1 MATKNPP
8 ASAGARRTQLDR
20 STETRAILIS
30 AAIGLLH
37 EQGFANTTTA
47 FIAKRA
53 GVTTG
58 ALHYHFPTKD
68 DLIFAVL
75 DHVVERVRGRLEQED
90 HVAADGRL
98 SVPGLVHHLWEVY
111 GAPEYWAIWEIIIG
125 TRSDP
130 AMHRRVVA
138 HRVEAMRH
146 VVHPWLARNRL
157 IGASGTDILALF
169 EFTLI
174 AIRGLR
180 LERFLD
186 KDEAYFERNLHLL
199 ADLVGERLETLMR
212 HDAVP

>member
-1 MATKNPP
+1 MAMRPLP
-8 ASAGARRTQLDR
+8 ASPGRRTQLDR
-20 STETRAILIS
+20 STETRAILIG

-47 FIAKRA
+47 LIAKRA

-68 DLIFAVL
+68 DLTFAVL
-75 DHVVERVRGRLEQED
+75 DHVSETIRGKLERSEHIL
-90 HVAADGRL
+90 ADGRL
-98 SVPGLVHHLWEVY
+98 SMAGLVHHLWEVY
-111 GAPEYWAIWEIIIG
+111 GAPDYWAIWEIIIG

-138 HRVEAMRH
+138 HRIEAMRH
-146 VVHPWLARNRL
+146 VVHPWLARTGL
-157 IGASGTDILALF
+157 LGEAEADILTLF

-186 KDEAYFERNLHLL
+186 KDATYFERNLQLL
-199 ADLVGERLETLMR
+199 ADLVGQRLETMMR
-212 HDAVP
+212 PGAVS